1 MELNLSEPGQSRYL
15 RVYEYYKELIVSGQ
29 MKPGA
34 KLPSIRKCSLQLQ
47 LSRTTVET
55 AYMLLAADGY
65 IISRPQSGFY
75 VTDAVLAAANREEIE
90 HGVPHQEE
98 RPEIRYDFASS
109 NVDRESFQF
118 DLWRRYVK
126 SALRQ
131 DERLLSYG
139 EPQGER
145 EFREALCAYLGRH
158 RNVICTPD
166 SIVVGAGVQSLLHI
180 LCPMLRERDS
190 AWFFNPSFRQ
200 GRQIFEDYGFRTGDI
215 REYWE
220 NNDRRI
226 ESSKK
231 DLCGIEKP
239 DVCAT
244 EMKTGLSEQMSE
256 AMRHTGKSVC
266 YLTPS
271 QMTVWGEVMPVGDR
285 MKLLKDAAKV
295 LAPAGFDI
303 EIVEKHHNQKVDAP
317 SGTAIALADSI
328 NEAMADQYVYN
339 YDRSHERKKREKNEI
354 GIVAVRGG
362 TIVGQHDVIFAGA
375 DEVIEFHHTA
385 YSKAIFGK
393 GAVEAAKFLAGKPAG
408 MYDMSDVI
416 GL

>member
-200 GRQIFEDYGFRTGDI
+200 GRQIFEDYGFWTGDI

-220 NNDRRI
+220 I
-226 ESSKK
+226 MI
-231 DLCGIEKP
+231 G
-239 DVCAT
+239 
-244 EMKTGLSEQMSE
+244 GLSPQKGFVRNRKARCMCKRDEN
-256 AMRHTGKSVC
+256 RVIRTDVR
-266 YLTPS
+266 
-271 QMTVWGEVMPVGDR
+271 GD
-285 MKLLKDAAKV
+285 
-295 LAPAGFDI
+295 
-303 EIVEKHHNQKVDAP
+303 E
-317 SGTAIALADSI
+317 T
-328 NEAMADQYVYN
+328 Y
-339 YDRSHERKKREKNEI
+339 REKCLLSDPI
-354 GIVAVRGG
+354 ADDSLGRG
-362 TIVGQHDVIFAGA
+362 HAGGRPDEAFKGCGARGYA
-375 DEVIEFHHTA
+375 D
-385 YSKAIFGK
+385 Y
-393 GAVEAAKFLAGKPAG
+393 
-408 MYDMSDVI
+408 
-416 GL
+416 